1 MILLF
6 KIIHIDKLTVYSSPD
21 IIESSTHVLGL
32 MTKVKRPIFENYF
45 ALNLSRFYK
54 KIVFVSSNF
63 YWNHQ
68 FSRKK
73 RKSKHVH
80 WSKAHVVS
88 NFFVKHTRTKII
100 VSLSSRTHQVI
111 WKMRAP
117 KGTQSAHPQAYTASL
132 LQVDN
137 TKQFMRTNTGTPCR
151 VATTNH
157 EGYASF
163 HEFRT
168 EASWARLK

>member
-100 VSLSSRTHQVI
+100 VSPSSRTHQVI

-117 KGTQSAHPQAYTASL
+117 KGTQSAHPQAYTAVCYKSITPNNSWEQIQERHAV
-132 LQVDN
+132 LQQPTMRATQV
-137 TKQFMRTNTGTPCR
+137 FMNLVQKP
-151 VATTNH
+151 VEH
-157 EGYASF
+157 V
-163 HEFRT
+163 
-168 EASWARLK
+168 